1 MASVTSQG
9 VSMDEKSSPTT
20 SGPDSDVAS
29 VEEDLPKDNF
39 SEEEGTTTGTQED
52 LSTKV
57 SAGAN
62 YIGSMFS
69 SAWTKTAK
77 TANDAT
83 TSSST
88 FFTSAFNKV
97 GVGANGTPMTSAGNS
112 AKSSPKDENKPIVE
126 ENVEEQKKNISA
138 SASAFFT
145 SAWNKVGTF
154 SASSNNT
161 ACVTSKSPEATEEN
175 SKNDEEETT
184 EEQKSY
190 FSNFSNMV
198 GKVANNASTAI
209 KDKVGN
215 VGMIGE
221 FNKQQEDFIKNK
233 GPCLESGLA
242 PWVGSCDEEAMKA
255 KILSLS
261 NDNRNFLRAPPP
273 GVTFEFDYNSVS
285 ATALALL
292 AEDPQLE
299 KMRYELVPKSV
310 KEDEFWRNY
319 FYRVNLIK
327 QSVDLKDL
335 ESNNSSTSSTKA
347 KQSKMVKEQNN
358 HQDSEEIV
366 DNSGNDGDDEFVSES
381 YQASSKDIK
390 EANASMK
397 RLGVKGK
404 ENEEWEAEL
413 EGELNEFEMVSSKGD
428 AEDGSNDPEWENQIE
443 QMLEA
448 EEKEGKQN

>member
-1 MASVTSQG
+1 LG
-9 VSMDEKSSPTT
+9 LSSYVKNSNKRTC
-20 SGPDSDVAS
+20 SFAY
-29 VEEDLPKDNF
+29 F
-39 SEEEGTTTGTQED
+39 SFVGTTAATQED

-88 FFTSAFNKV
+88 FFTTAFNKV
-97 GVGANGTPMTSAGNS
+97 GAGGNGTPMTSAGNS

-126 ENVEEQKKNISA
+126 EENVEEQEKSNKNISA

-154 SASSNNT
+154 SASSNN
-161 ACVTSKSPEATEEN
+161 VTSKSPEAVVEGGEN
-175 SKNDEEETT
+175 SKNDEEEEAT
-184 EEQKSY
+184 EVEQQKY
-190 FSNFSNMV
+190 FFSNFSNMV

-209 KDKVGN
+209 KDKVGT

-233 GPCLESGLA
+233 GPGLESGLA

-261 NDNRNFLRAPPP
+261 SDNRNFLRAPPS

-335 ESNNSSTSSTKA
+335 ETSNSTKSTSTKA
-347 KQSKMVKEQNN
+347 KQSKTDKEQNN

-397 RLGVKGK
+397 RLGVKGN

-428 AEDGSNDPEWENQIE
+428 EEGSNDPEWENQIE

-448 EEKEGKQN
+448 EEKQEKQN